1 MTNGRLLLAV
11 LLAGFAGCLGAI
23 AADRWLNHEDNG
35 SLHQFVHEELVLTE
49 DQNSRLETLEARFA
63 VERAA
68 LESSLRAAN
77 ARLAQA
83 MDAEHE
89 YGPEVSAAIDDV
101 HGQMGELQKATVQH
115 VFDMREILEPEQQRL
130 FDRKVSEALTS
141 NSRD

>member
-11 LLAGFAGCLGAI
+11 LLAGLAGCLGAI